1 MLTRKAGNSC
11 DATRGFTLIELLV
24 VIAILSILVA
34 VLMPSICRAREI
46 ARKRV
51 CQTRLVAIHG
61 AAMQRQAEWLGY
73 VAQIDPEACYVSTKD
88 EEAANIG
95 LCFKG
100 YDVVQSDWTDQHWG
114 TNDADN
120 QYWLKTYALNYLGQ
134 TGPWNNGYGTAF
146 KCPSQSD
153 ELYVYGDWVGDRHNF
168 KYQIANNY
176 GVGYGMSAGTNAHE
190 ALWSKVEGIPLPGGR
205 VLRAQSWY
213 SGPVAG
219 PYKAKGTVDRT
230 YVRGINATSKL
241 GAFAD
246 CTSSFWGPGGND
258 WGFRHHGGGGDRDWY
273 KNVVF
278 WDGHMGDYHTLP
290 VDPASSDWRAI
301 GDYTTSQ
308 IPDWEDI
315 PE

>member
-120 QYWLKTYALNYLGQ
+120 QYWLKTYAGNYMGQ

-213 SGPVAG
+213 SGPEVAAH
-219 PYKAKGTVDRT
+219 AKGTLDRT
-230 YVRGINATSKL
+230 YVRGLHAVSKL
-241 GAFAD
+241 VAFAD
-246 CTSSFWGPGGND
+246 STGSWVYSTTGT
-258 WGFRHHGGGGDRDWY
+258 GFRHDMGRGDRDWN

-278 WDGHMGDYHTLP
+278 WDGHVGDFN
-290 VDPASSDWRAI
+290 I
-301 GDYTTSQ
+301 
-308 IPDWEDI
+308 IPDPTVEGYQLRRYYEAGFPWWDDTDE
-315 PE
+315 